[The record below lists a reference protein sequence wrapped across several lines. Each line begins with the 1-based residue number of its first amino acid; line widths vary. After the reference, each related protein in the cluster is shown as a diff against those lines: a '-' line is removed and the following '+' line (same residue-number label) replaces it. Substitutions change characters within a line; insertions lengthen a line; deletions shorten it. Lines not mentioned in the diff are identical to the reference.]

1 MHTSRDKNCKLCS
14 LLQNIMILISDL
26 FKECTTSK
34 REFNTQLV
42 QVDGEAADKLHLSPV
57 QVVPGAD
64 KHVFVIAGCRH

>member
-1 MHTSRDKNCKLCS
+1 MHTSRDKNCKPCS

-26 FKECTTSK
+26 FKECTISK
-34 REFNTQLV
+34 REFNTQL
-42 QVDGEAADKLHLSPV
+42 AADKLHLSPV